1 MAMRKLSLAGLFVSL
16 GLVLP
21 IGFHSLGLGSSFL
34 PMHIPVLLAGIYLGW
49 RFGALV
55 GVVTPLL
62 SAVLTGMPPLT
73 VAFMMVVELPLYAVT
88 VSILYR
94 WSKNALVSVAG
105 TALVGRLV
113 YGLTGYLLFPLLG
126 LPPVSPLYP
135 VTAGIVSGLP
145 GVALQLVA
153 VPLLV
158 GRFKPERNV

>member
-1 MAMRKLSLAGLFVSL
+1 
-16 GLVLP
+16 
-21 IGFHSLGLGSSFL
+21 
-34 PMHIPVLLAGIYLGW
+34 MHIPVLLAGIYLGW

-88 VSILYR
+88 VSLLYR

-105 TALVGRLV
+105 AALVGRLA
-113 YGLTGYLLFPLLG
+113 YGLTAYLLFPILG
-126 LPPVSPLYP
+126 LPPVRPLYP
-135 VTAGIVSGLP
+135 VTAGLISAIP
-145 GVALQLVA
+145 GVVAQLAV